1 MKKNIIIT
9 GITGQDGAYLANYL
23 LKKNFKIFGLLRRNS
38 TDPFKRLDYLS
49 IKKHINFISLDLSE
63 SKQID
68 SVIRKLK
75 PEIFFNLAAQSFV
88 GYSFDN
94 PTYTDLINNSAV
106 INILESIRISS
117 PKTKFYQASTSEMYG
132 DIKFLKTKILNENTK
147 FNPVSPYAISKLS
160 AYYYTRMYRYA
171 YKLFCSNG
179 VLFNHESPLRGEQFV
194 TKKIVSGLI
203 KFKKQG
209 QPLYLGNLY
218 SKRDWGDAEDY
229 VKMMYKMMI
238 LNKPDDFVISTGTT
252 YSIKDFVNM
261 VCNSLDLNIK
271 WKGKGIKEVAV
282 NSKNEVVVCVKKS
295 LLRPHD
301 VDYLLGDCFKA
312 RKYLGWKPKKIN
324 VLIEKMIKHEL
335 SL

>member
-23 LKKNFKIFGLLRRNS
+23 LKKNFNIFGLLRRNS

-49 IKKHINFISLDLSE
+49 IKKYINFISLDMSE

-88 GYSFDN
+88 AYSFDN

-132 DIKFLKTKILNENTK
+132 DIKFLKSKILNENTK

-160 AYYYTRMYRYA
+160 AYYYTRMYRCA

-179 VLFNHESPLRGEQFV
+179 ILFNHESPLRGEQFV

-238 LNKPDDFVISTGTT
+238 LNKPDDFVISTGAN

-271 WKGKGIKEVAV
+271 WKGKGTKEVAV

-301 VDYLLGDCFKA
+301 VEYLLGDCFKA